1 MKMVSWALVFYSLHM
16 GVHFPVFS
24 FVTSWSF
31 VFLLYHFSSPV
42 YIDSCIYSGMEIGT
56 VWWFCSAGRTDLP
69 SF

>member
-56 VWWFCSAGRTDLP
+56 V
-69 SF
+69 